1 MRISDWSSD
10 VCSSDL
16 CNHYFSS
23 SGKCLRID
31 IRGLG
36 AAWPRP
42 QIEASR
48 MTCDSSS
55 SSAASQDF
63 SLISFTAFS
72 VPLRQGVHW
81 PQDSSSKKSLRLTAA
96 AFKSSLSER
105 ITTAC
110 ERSEERREGKACVNK
125 CRSRRSTYK

>member
-1 MRISDWSSD
+1 
-10 VCSSDL
+10 
-16 CNHYFSS
+16 
-23 SGKCLRID
+23 
-31 IRGLG
+31 
-36 AAWPRP
+36 
-42 QIEASR
+42 

-81 PQDSSSKKSLRLTAA
+81 LQDSSSKKRMRLRAA

-110 ERSEERREGKACVNK
+110 EPTKLLTFSSWPNRSAEHTSELQSLIRLSYAVFYLN
-125 CRSRRSTYK
+125 T